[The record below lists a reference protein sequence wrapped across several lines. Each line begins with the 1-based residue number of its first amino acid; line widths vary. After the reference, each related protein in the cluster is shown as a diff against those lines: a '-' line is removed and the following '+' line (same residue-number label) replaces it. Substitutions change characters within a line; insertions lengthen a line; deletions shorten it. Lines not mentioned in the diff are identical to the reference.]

1 MYLLED
7 NISELMIG
15 VSLKTKYKDKTVDEL
30 KEIINSFN
38 TEGMYN
44 YHYMLA
50 GYMRVAQIWMEED
63 NRRPPEQMARILVDI
78 VNRDLLG
85 LQ

>member
-44 YHYMLA
+44 YHYMPNIRYIHVFIQQTSRL
-50 GYMRVAQIWMEED
+50 YC
-63 NRRPPEQMARILVDI
+63 
-78 VNRDLLG
+78 
-85 LQ
+85 

>member
-50 GYMRVAQIWMEED
+50 DR
-63 NRRPPEQMARILVDI
+63 NR
-78 VNRDLLG
+78 
-85 LQ
+85 

>member
-15 VSLKTKYKDKTVDEL
+15 VSLKTKYKDKTADEL

-38 TEGMYN
+38 TEGM
-44 YHYMLA
+44 
-50 GYMRVAQIWMEED
+50 
-63 NRRPPEQMARILVDI
+63 
-78 VNRDLLG
+78 
-85 LQ
+85 

>member
-50 GYMRVAQIWMEED
+50 DR
-63 NRRPPEQMARILVDI
+63 NRQWIKKPVETTGFQLFST
-78 VNRDLLG
+78 G
-85 LQ
+85 LRFPIR

>member
-7 NISELMIG
+7 NIYELMIG

-44 YHYMLA
+44 YHYMLHLFVIFLA
-50 GYMRVAQIWMEED
+50 LPLFQS
-63 NRRPPEQMARILVDI
+63 NQ
-78 VNRDLLG
+78 LLH
-85 LQ
+85 LKMMVFL